1 VGGNNELRRLVN
13 PGLSSFA
20 PHSEHGLIY
29 ERSGSCSYCLVSSDS
44 NLVRGFLVIASITPA
59 VNKEI
64 FETVEI
70 SKFSIW
76 SSCSCVK
83 LPSRRLNL
91 RNCVRATSLASL
103 RAAFVSFLALTP
115 GLSIFLSKRAS
126 FQIYFARKKTQIG
139 TTTFT
144 GLYDPALNDH
154 LSRALTI
161 CSQRRN
167 RNVLCN
173 LPILSLDY
181 FDGSFHNNNT

>member
-1 VGGNNELRRLVN
+1 MNFVACKPR
-13 PGLSSFA
+13 LSSLV
-20 PHSEHGLIY
+20 PHSERGLIY

-76 SSCSCVK
+76 SSCSCVN

-103 RAAFVSFLALTP
+103 RAAFVSSLALTP
-115 GLSIFLSKRAS
+115 GLSIFLSTRAS
-126 FQIYFARKKTQIG
+126 DLF
-139 TTTFT
+139 
-144 GLYDPALNDH
+144 
-154 LSRALTI
+154 
-161 CSQRRN
+161 CSQDDSDRHDD
-167 RNVLCN
+167 V
-173 LPILSLDY
+173 
-181 FDGSFHNNNT
+181 DGTLRSSS